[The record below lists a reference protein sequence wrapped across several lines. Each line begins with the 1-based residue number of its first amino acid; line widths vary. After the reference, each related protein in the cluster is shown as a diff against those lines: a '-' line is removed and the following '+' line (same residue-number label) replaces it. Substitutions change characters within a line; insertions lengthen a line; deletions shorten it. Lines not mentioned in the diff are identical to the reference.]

1 MKKTKW
7 IWIWAAIG
15 LVLGIIIFWPGN
27 RGNKEAILDAN
38 AVEEVVDTTEQQQ
51 IHYKYG
57 IPDEN
62 FIIEEGIVGKNENLS
77 LILSK
82 YKVRLKSMKS
92 PNAAR
97 TSLTYEVSEEVKTT
111 LFSWHKTAFA
121 PRNFSFTKKMPWNT
135 SLSTSKKR
143 QMFTWAKKTS

>member
-7 IWIWAAIG
+7 IWIWAVIG
-15 LVLGIIIFWPGN
+15 LVLGIIIFWPSN
-27 RGNKEAILDAN
+27 KGNKEAILEAS

-62 FIIEEGIVGKNENLS
+62 FIIEEGTVGKNENLS

-82 YKVRLKSMKS
+82 YKVS
-92 PNAAR
+92 PAKIHEI
-97 TSLTYEVSEEVKTT
+97 SFY
-111 LFSWHKTAFA
+111 AFT
-121 PRNFSFTKKMPWNT
+121 PFTDDFHSIIFHIGIRFHPFTIQTNT
-135 SLSTSKKR
+135 DSHSP
-143 QMFTWAKKTS
+143 FFFFF